1 MIEKTTKVQ
10 QDTGVHV
17 AQFIQESIGAAR
29 QVRVT
34 LGRLPLDGDMVAREI
49 TAEAKLTRIPTGILA
64 RGTVRARVTLE
75 CIRCLEEFTQ
85 AADGFFADEYRP
97 TVHILTGAEL
107 AGADE
112 VGEEDEFFEISD
124 VHILDLGESL
134 RQALVLALPM
144 APLCRDDCP
153 GLPEARSLDS
163 EGDARLAVL
172 ARLLG
177 EVPEETDDNDDAL
190 PQTRRGQA
198 R

>member
-17 AQFIQESIGAAR
+17 AQFIQEGIGASR
-29 QVRVT
+29 QVRIT
-34 LGRLPLDGDMVAREI
+34 LDRLPLDGDLIAREVA
-49 TAEAKLTRIPTGILA
+49 AEAKLTRIPTGILA

-85 AADGFFADEYRP
+85 AVDGDFADEYRP
-97 TVHILTGAEL
+97 TVNILTGAEL

-112 VGEEDEFFEISD
+112 TSEEDEFFEISD
-124 VHILDLGESL
+124 LHILDLGESL

-144 APLCRDDCP
+144 APVCRDDCP
-153 GLPEARSLDS
+153 GLPEAQLSDG

-177 EVPEETDDNDDAL
+177 GEQDGADEDDEAASRK
-190 PQTRRGQA
+190 RRRA